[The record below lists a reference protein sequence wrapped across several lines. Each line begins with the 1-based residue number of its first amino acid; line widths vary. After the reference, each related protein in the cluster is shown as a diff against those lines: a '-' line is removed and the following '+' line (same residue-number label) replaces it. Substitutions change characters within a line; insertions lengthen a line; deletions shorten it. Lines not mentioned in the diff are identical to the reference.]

1 MHVFGALRTPEVDPS
16 LLDLD
21 LDVGLEAFETKEM
34 DAISEHGKLK
44 KKNLIVNSVILQ
56 FG

>member
-1 MHVFGALRTPEVDPS
+1 MHVFGALRTPEVHPS

-21 LDVGLEAFETKEM
+21 FDVGLEAFETKEM

-44 KKNLIVNSVILQ
+44 KI
-56 FG
+56 F

>member
-44 KKNLIVNSVILQ
+44 K
-56 FG
+56 FFF